1 MDLRSDPPE
10 DEIEEISRR
19 TSGRGVAS
27 EVGSHVGEVARVVRR
42 GDFRGSPSDPP
53 LLFRLRLSYLTG
65 VTLGSFSIL
74 SLRH

>member
-10 DEIEEISRR
+10 DEIEEINRR
-19 TSGRGVAS
+19 MSGRGVAS
-27 EVGSHVGEVARVVRR
+27 EVRSHVGEVARVVRR
-42 GDFRGSPSDPP
+42 GDFRSSPSDPP
-53 LLFRLRLSYLTG
+53 LLFRLHLSYLTG